1 MDMSV
6 RGHARTACLSILP
19 SNVADAQMWFFFF
32 PYMALLLWYAAGV
45 LYVVTEY

>member
-1 MDMSV
+1 MSV
-6 RGHARTACLSILP
+6 HPSFERGRCP
-19 SNVADAQMWFFFF
+19 NVVFFFF

>member
-6 RGHARTACLSILP
+6 HGHAWTACLSILP
-19 SNVADAQMWFFFF
+19 SNVANAQTCFFFS
-32 PYMALLLWYAAGV
+32 YMALLLWYAAGV